1 MRKGNSK
8 NLKQN
13 EVITMK
19 NNLIK
24 IGQVKIDSGSLL
36 LCDPR
41 RTTQGIDF
49 MQTAFSFLGIGDRY
63 QVGNDIG
70 VLVPTQVNGTTCNI
84 EALVEETPDNKQII
98 TGINVRFI
106 NPGIDMPVLDAFSN
120 DRGDMVKTAGN
131 YGRRYM

>member
-1 MRKGNSK
+1 MTDNFFVQNLPVVFSIAVGRRKEIIN
-8 NLKQN
+8 
-13 EVITMK
+13 MK

-41 RTTQGIDF
+41 QTTQGIDF

-63 QVGNDIG
+63 QVGNGTG
-70 VLVPTQVNGTTCNI
+70 VLVPTQVNGTTCDI
-84 EALVEETPDNKQII
+84 EALVEETLDNKQVI

-106 NPGIDMPVLDAFSN
+106 NPDIDMPVWDDSKEQSLLI
-120 DRGDMVKTAGN
+120 
-131 YGRRYM
+131 